1 MFYIFTHNDL
11 DGYSANLISEFYK
24 LKTKIVNV
32 SNQNAEEEIL
42 DFLIDREYYKYD
54 FVFILDILLSK
65 ECIEKIFDYS
75 MNFVILDHHN
85 YNYVLNK
92 KKYNSVYIDTNE
104 CAASL
109 FYKYLRINQII
120 KRNNLIERYIEGV
133 RLFDTGKY
141 LLTST
146 QNKAQF
152 MPEEINKV
160 FAIYRENFPEHMTE
174 NFKMGYILSREDK
187 KIAKQLILNE
197 EKYAVKKAKE
207 MKFVKYKN
215 YKIGILF
222 IDQITLLSDVYCYCS
237 NIRRDV
243 DIFVIINAFSNINIV
258 FNRS

>member
-187 KIAKQLILNE
+187 KIAKQLIL
-197 EKYAVKKAKE
+197 
-207 MKFVKYKN
+207 M
-215 YKIGILF
+215 L
-222 IDQITLLSDVYCYCS
+222 
-237 NIRRDV
+237 
-243 DIFVIINAFSNINIV
+243 
-258 FNRS
+258 